1 MTGVS
6 LIHIKAAILNQLL
19 LLDLQDACMALVD
32 DYSQVTS
39 TLTHARTTL
48 SKVNSLVFVFL
59 ELQHTELQVHHFR
72 FFFLYSNFDRFNIRT
87 WSQHTNSANC
97 CEKSIF

>member
-1 MTGVS
+1 
-6 LIHIKAAILNQLL
+6 
-19 LLDLQDACMALVD
+19 MALVD

-59 ELQHTELQVHHFR
+59 KLQHTELQVHR
-72 FFFLYSNFDRFNIRT
+72 FSF
-87 WSQHTNSANC
+87 
-97 CEKSIF
+97 